1 MDLRGV
7 LCPMVGR
14 MEPETDPLPIAGID
28 IDGVLADPTHRLH
41 HLSGRRKNWRGFFS
55 EAIGDQPLRTG
66 IELVRELLGS
76 GLDVVYVSG
85 RPERLRRDTLEWFQ
99 THDVP
104 EAPLRLRPHRDY
116 RPAPVWKLGVYR
128 ELAETV
134 EVRIVVDDDLRVVET
149 LRTEGFSVR
158 HADWYSPPP
167 EDRSRL
173 AQAQDEL
180 GRS

>member
-1 MDLRGV
+1 
-7 LCPMVGR
+7 
-14 MEPETDPLPIAGID
+14 MEPATDPPPIAGID

-55 EAIGDQPLRTG
+55 EAIGDQPLHAG
-66 IELVRELLGS
+66 IEIVRELLAS
-76 GLDVVYVSG
+76 GLDIIYVSG
-85 RPERLRRDTLEWFQ
+85 RPERLRRDTLEWFD

-104 EAPLRLRPHRDY
+104 RAPMTLRPNRDY
-116 RPAPVWKLGVYR
+116 RPAPIWKLAVYR
-128 ELAETV
+128 ELAERV
-134 EVRIVVDDDLRVVET
+134 EVEIVVDDDLRVVDT
-149 LRTEGFSVR
+149 LRTAGFSVR
-158 HADWYSPPP
+158 HADWYMPPA